1 MSDYNERH
9 KEEYNPILLSLQFC
23 TQYDL
28 VRTICIV
35 SIRSLKNM
43 IEKLQ
48 HTDRQVILRDTQ
60 TTQTKIDHK
69 DRQTYKMDVD
79 Q

>member
-1 MSDYNERH
+1 
-9 KEEYNPILLSLQFC
+9 
-23 TQYDL
+23 
-28 VRTICIV
+28 
-35 SIRSLKNM
+35 M

-48 HTDRQVILRDTQ
+48 TDRQVILRDTQ

-79 Q
+79 K

>member
-9 KEEYNPILLSLQFC
+9 KERYNPILLIIIILHTVRFSTDNLYC
-23 TQYDL
+23 KYKIIKEYD
-28 VRTICIV
+28 R
-35 SIRSLKNM
+35 
-43 IEKLQ
+43 KLQ
-48 HTDRQVILRDTQ
+48 TDRQVVVRDIQ

-79 Q
+79 K